1 MLRPNSERKL
11 LRKPLDTPELTVQG
25 KPVNNL
31 NGTSDQIHPTQESK
45 NESPKEVQ
53 FKPRP
58 NKLKETETFQAMNSA
73 LNEFPADIEEIS
85 LQPLHLLHQAIQ
97 ERNPSYYQQA
107 LTYTAEQRALQ
118 KRVDQ
123 LRHRAQMELEIKAR
137 RLTSKYYG
145 WTELPWKAPIS
156 CQSQDLDDIWR
167 MLRSTTAHEY
177 SLEDPNVSLDFFNQM
192 RRWVVGQDVSQFQAQ
207 WGDLYGAELNSLFSP
222 YPEVCLLLM
231 TLGIVSDL
239 EKE

>member
-31 NGTSDQIHPTQESK
+31 TTQESK
-45 NESPKEVQ
+45 NETPKEVQ

-97 ERNPSYYQQA
+97 ERNPS
-107 LTYTAEQRALQ
+107 
-118 KRVDQ
+118 
-123 LRHRAQMELEIKAR
+123 
-137 RLTSKYYG
+137 
-145 WTELPWKAPIS
+145 
-156 CQSQDLDDIWR
+156 
-167 MLRSTTAHEY
+167 
-177 SLEDPNVSLDFFNQM
+177 
-192 RRWVVGQDVSQFQAQ
+192 
-207 WGDLYGAELNSLFSP
+207 
-222 YPEVCLLLM
+222 
-231 TLGIVSDL
+231 
-239 EKE
+239 